1 MRKRFQVNFWLPNAH
16 TRMCARFL
24 PRNPIPPDVASTPT
38 PKLWPLAKWP
48 SGWEREAEQLGEL
61 WAGRTRVPPQG
72 QEPVEVTPLEEDS
85 GWPLAAPQV
94 LEATS
99 QVLWKPMVISE
110 TMKLVP
116 GVSMWNR
123 GTQELLNPAVIRKE
137 AEEGTPQAP
146 EQQPIQT
153 GVSKPQVI
161 MKQIRNETP
170 KAWLLPT
177 KPVPHSG
184 S

>member
-1 MRKRFQVNFWLPNAH
+1 M
-16 TRMCARFL
+16 
-24 PRNPIPPDVASTPT
+24 
-38 PKLWPLAKWP
+38 
-48 SGWEREAEQLGEL
+48 
-61 WAGRTRVPPQG
+61 PPQG
-72 QEPVEVTPLEEDS
+72 PEPVEDTVSEDS
-85 GWPLAAPQV
+85 GWPLAVPQV

-110 TMKLVP
+110 SMKLVP

-123 GTQELLNPAVIRKE
+123 GTQELLNPVAIQEE

-161 MKQIRNETP
+161 RKQLRNETP

>member
-1 MRKRFQVNFWLPNAH
+1 M
-16 TRMCARFL
+16 
-24 PRNPIPPDVASTPT
+24 
-38 PKLWPLAKWP
+38 
-48 SGWEREAEQLGEL
+48 GEL

-72 QEPVEVTPLEEDS
+72 QEPVEGGTAEDS
-85 GWPLAAPQV
+85 GWPLAVPQV
-94 LEATS
+94 LEATC
-99 QVLWKPMVISE
+99 QVLWKPMVLSE
-110 TMKLVP
+110 NMKLVP

-123 GTQELLNPAVIRKE
+123 GTQELLSPAAIQ
-137 AEEGTPQAP
+137 EEDEGGTSHAT

-153 GVSKPQVI
+153 GVPKPQVI
-161 MKQIRNETP
+161 MTQLVKKEPP

>member
-1 MRKRFQVNFWLPNAH
+1 
-16 TRMCARFL
+16 
-24 PRNPIPPDVASTPT
+24 
-38 PKLWPLAKWP
+38 
-48 SGWEREAEQLGEL
+48 
-61 WAGRTRVPPQG
+61 
-72 QEPVEVTPLEEDS
+72 
-85 GWPLAAPQV
+85 
-94 LEATS
+94 
-99 QVLWKPMVISE
+99 MVISE